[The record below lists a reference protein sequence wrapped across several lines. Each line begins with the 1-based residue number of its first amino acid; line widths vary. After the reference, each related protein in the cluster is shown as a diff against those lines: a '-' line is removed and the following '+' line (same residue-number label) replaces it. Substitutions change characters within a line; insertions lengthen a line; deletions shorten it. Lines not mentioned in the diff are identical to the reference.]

1 MDTRAPPSF
10 GGILTAS
17 SKLGLMASPQ
27 LNGSTP
33 RRPWKLLIWKL
44 HIWKLLIWKL
54 LIWKLLI
61 WKLLFRKPLISNAML
76 TNPTPA
82 PTGRLARLH
91 AEFS

>member
-10 GGILTAS
+10 CGILTAS

-44 HIWKLLIWKL
+44 LIWKL
-54 LIWKLLI
+54 PV
-61 WKLLFRKPLISNAML
+61 WKLLFRKPLISSAML
-76 TNPTPA
+76 RNPTPA